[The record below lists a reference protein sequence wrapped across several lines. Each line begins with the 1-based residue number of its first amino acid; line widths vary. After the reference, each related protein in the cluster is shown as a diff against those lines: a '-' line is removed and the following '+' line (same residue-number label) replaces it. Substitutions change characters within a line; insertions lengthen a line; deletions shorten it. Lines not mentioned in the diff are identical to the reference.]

1 MDIKAYIESGI
12 LENYVL
18 GILNETEE
26 NEVRTMSNRYPAIQ
40 EELEEIEGA
49 LAAYALLH
57 AVELPSDLKTKV
69 IEPIEHF
76 SAEEDDLSFL
86 WKK

>member
-26 NEVRTMSNRYPAIQ
+26 NEIRTMANRYPAIQ
-40 EELEEIEGA
+40 SELEEIEGA

-57 AVELPSDLKTKV
+57 AVELPPDLKTKV
-69 IEPIEHF
+69 IEPIENF
-76 SAEEDDLSFL
+76 STDEDDISFL
-86 WKK
+86 WEK

>member
-1 MDIKAYIESGI
+1 MDIKTYIESGI
-12 LENYVL
+12 LEHYVL

-26 NEVRTMSNRYPAIQ
+26 KEVRTIANRYPAIHA
-40 EELEEIEGA
+40 ELEEIEGA

-57 AVELPSDLKTKV
+57 AVDLPPDLKTRV
-69 IEPIEHF
+69 IEPIENT
-76 SAEEDDLSFL
+76 STDENDLSFL